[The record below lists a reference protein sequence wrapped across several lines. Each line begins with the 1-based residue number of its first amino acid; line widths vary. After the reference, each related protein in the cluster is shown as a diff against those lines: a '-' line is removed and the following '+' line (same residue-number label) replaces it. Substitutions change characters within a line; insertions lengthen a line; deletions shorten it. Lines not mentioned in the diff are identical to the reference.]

1 MPRSAELTY
10 RPGIAVETIVLKKG
24 GAVSKRGQ
32 RRLDKKAR
40 AMMKGDEYQK
50 RKAATIDL
58 ENKWRGAKKP
68 KPLNYYSNKVG
79 RVVSGGLP
87 ELGKRR

>member
-1 MPRSAELTY
+1 
-10 RPGIAVETIVLKKG
+10 
-24 GAVSKRGQ
+24 
-32 RRLDKKAR
+32 
-40 AMMKGDEYQK
+40 MMKGDEYQK